1 MATNTKKKVSNI
13 SKPNEI
19 QLNKIGIFFKRST
32 LKNVLKILVN
42 DDSTYRTFKSVKNI
56 NRLFSNLDLSKYK
69 TNAELLSY
77 IWCICFISKQ
87 WLSGINDVNLI
98 IEGAKVQSDYDSI
111 KGDIII
117 ACQND
122 KTFISTAEAKALF
135 DVIAEALQYGTI
147 YALRDEYINLLEDI
161 NIDEPGAY
169 KKTVDRLMMISQ
181 SLIDIKHTTNMV
193 TNKIE
198 FNSSDLDSVRTA
210 ISGTISALSVGGGIL
225 KCGIRRLNT
234 LLSPGFMPGKLY
246 TFLGLPS
253 AGKSLLL
260 LKMALDIRKY
270 NPDYTPRDKNKRPC
284 VLYITMENTFTETIE
299 RVWNMTFDEPIT
311 NYTPDDA
318 TALLC
323 QELGLRRLVNEKEV
337 VYNEEEPTLE
347 SLLNDKPLEGDVI
360 NHDSNIDLIIQY
372 YPYRSINTD
381 DIYTIISDLNDEN
394 LEVCALVFDYIKRIE
409 PSVPI
414 PDNTRLELDRI
425 VNELKSLAA
434 VSNIPVI
441 TAHQMNRAAA
451 TIVDSAIKSGKSAD
465 TAKLVGRDNVGDSWS
480 VIESSDWAAVLD
492 SQYKPGTDDKYM
504 LINVVKRRRIDSAD
518 SEFAK
523 YTYLAHP
530 FAKNNGLRLLDD
542 INLNKVLSLQS
553 LDTDIADANKEKV
566 NAVSRGQIIAPSDF
580 IDFINN

>member
-1 MATNTKKKVSNI
+1 MANQKKKFEI
-13 SKPNEI
+13 TKPKDVV
-19 QLNKIGIFFKRST
+19 LDKIGIFFKRST
-32 LKNVLKILVN
+32 LKSVLKILVSEN
-42 DDSTYRTFKSVKNI
+42 AMFRTFKSVKNI
-56 NRLFSNLDLSKYK
+56 NRLFTNLDLTKYK
-69 TNAELLSY
+69 NNSELLAY
-77 IWCICFISKQ
+77 VWCICFISKQ
-87 WLSGINDVNLI
+87 WLSGINDVELI
-98 IEGAKVQSDYDSI
+98 IAGVKQQPDYDSI
-111 KGDIII
+111 KGDIIS

-122 KTFISTAEAKALF
+122 PNFITATEAKALF
-135 DVIAEALQYGTI
+135 DIIAEALQYG
-147 YALRDEYINLLEDI
+147 YVFALRDEYINLLEEI
-161 NIDEPGAY
+161 NLDEPGAY
-169 KKTVDRLMMISQ
+169 KKVVDRLFLISQ
-181 SLIDIKHTTNMV
+181 SLIDIKHNTNMV
-193 TNKIE
+193 TNKVE
-198 FNSSDLDSVRTA
+198 FNSADIDSVRTA
-210 ISGTISALSVGGGIL
+210 IDGTISALSAGGGIL

-270 NPDYTPRDKNKRPC
+270 NPDYQSRDKGKRPC

-299 RVWNMTFDEPIT
+299 RVWNMNFDEPIT

-318 TALLC
+318 LDKLC
-323 QELGLRRLVNEKEV
+323 NELGIHRIMNDTEV
-337 VYNEEEPTLE
+337 VRNEINNTPITLE
-347 SLLNDKPLEGDVI
+347 DMLTGTGDRLQT
-360 NHDSNIDLIIQY
+360 SNMELIIQY

-381 DIYTIISDLNDEN
+381 DLYTIISDLADEN

-425 VNELKSLAA
+425 VNELKSLSA
-434 VSNIPVI
+434 VLAIPVI

-451 TIVDSAIKSGKSAD
+451 TIVDTAIKNGKSAD
-465 TAKLVGRDNVGDSWS
+465 TAKLVGRDNVGDSWA

-518 SEFAK
+518 NEFAK

-553 LDTDIADANKEKV
+553 LDSDIEPIGKEKA
-566 NAVSRGQIIAPSDF
+566 NAVPRLQTIIPSEFVDL
-580 IDFINN
+580 DD